1 MSNDMENKVAL
12 VTGGGSGMGRAA
24 ALEFAKKGAA
34 VAVID
39 ISVENGKETV
49 SMIKNSNKA
58 VFLKC
63 DVSQANEVKA
73 MIEQVIAT
81 YGHLDYAFN
90 NAGIEGVAAPIV
102 DLDEQIW
109 NRVISINLTGVLLCM
124 KYEIPHMIKQGGGAI
139 VNTSSVGG
147 IRGFP
152 HHSAYVAAKH
162 GVVGLS
168 KTAALE
174 CGMNNIR
181 VNAICPGAILT
192 PMLERHMKNVPGLR
206 EIYLS
211 QPMGRIADASEIGKA
226 VVWLCS
232 EEASFMTGQAIAID
246 GGWTA
251 K

>member
-1 MSNDMENKVAL
+1 MKNKVAL

-34 VAVID
+34 VAVTD
-39 ISVENGKETV
+39 ISVKNGKETV
-49 SMIKNSNKA
+49 NIINNSNKA

-63 DVSQANEVKA
+63 DVSKASEVKA
-73 MIEQVIAT
+73 MIEKVIAT
-81 YGHLDYAFN
+81 YGRLDYAFN
-90 NAGIEGVAAPIV
+90 NAGIEGVAEPII
-102 DLDEQIW
+102 DLDEQTW
-109 NRVISINLTGVLLCM
+109 SRVISINLTGVVLCM

-139 VNTSSVGG
+139 INNSSVGG

-152 HHSAYVAAKH
+152 NHSAYVAAKH

-174 CGMNNIR
+174 YGMNNIR
-181 VNAICPGAILT
+181 VNAICPGAIHT
-192 PMLERHMKNVPGLR
+192 PMLDRHMENIPGLR
-206 EIYLS
+206 EIYMS
-211 QPMGRIADASEIGKA
+211 QPMGRIADASEIGKT

-232 EEASFMTGQAIAID
+232 EEASFITGQAIAID